1 MKSSIKKI
9 IALCVCAFAAN
20 SVLSQETQP
29 RQIDLPYG
37 NFGVNYLSD
46 NIAKAQN
53 GLYEKTGFNFFF
65 DYYATLLSN
74 PYGGASQATTYNHIM
89 IYGLT
94 ADMQKIFGWKGAK
107 FVVSGAYNAGGNL
120 SDSIGNFFT
129 ASEASVATGAM
140 FYEMYLAQTVNLP
153 WNDTFKVRLGRM
165 SMGDTFCSLPAF
177 GYLVSGGIDAN
188 PEALFANSPFTASTI
203 ATWGITAQYNTIE
216 NLSFAAGL
224 YQVPPNIN
232 SSGWD
237 GTNFTINS
245 DDGYMMLFQ
254 ATWSPTLFG
263 KDSGLSGVYQIGGYF
278 YGGYEVQ
285 EFNSAGSRGNA
296 YGFYIQGQQTVWV
309 NENNSDNY
317 VAVWAGAQYA
327 LVASVQQMTWM
338 AYAGLQFQ
346 GFVPY
351 RPNDGIYVSWL
362 GGWFSKDYSDSQPDG
377 ASCENVVEVTYVVQL
392 NENVSIQPDFQYIMQ
407 PYGNSNIDDA
417 IVIGTQLLVSF

>member
-1 MKSSIKKI
+1 MERRE
-9 IALCVCAFAAN
+9 VC
-20 SVLSQETQP
+20 SVWSLQCGGKP
-29 RQIDLPYG
+29 IRQ
-37 NFGVNYLSD
+37 
-46 NIAKAQN
+46 
-53 GLYEKTGFNFFF
+53 
-65 DYYATLLSN
+65 
-74 PYGGASQATTYNHIM
+74 H
-89 IYGLT
+89 
-94 ADMQKIFGWKGAK
+94 WK
-107 FVVSGAYNAGGNL
+107 
-120 SDSIGNFFT
+120 FFT

-254 ATWSPTLFG
+254 ATWSPALFG

-327 LVASVQQMTWM
+327 PVASVQQMTWM

-351 RPNDGIYVSWL
+351 RPNDGIYVSWM
-362 GGWFSKDYSDSQPDG
+362 GGWFSKDYSDS
-377 ASCENVVEVTYVVQL
+377 
-392 NENVSIQPDFQYIMQ
+392 
-407 PYGNSNIDDA
+407 
-417 IVIGTQLLVSF
+417 

>member
-1 MKSSIKKI
+1 
-9 IALCVCAFAAN
+9 
-20 SVLSQETQP
+20 
-29 RQIDLPYG
+29 
-37 NFGVNYLSD
+37 
-46 NIAKAQN
+46 
-53 GLYEKTGFNFFF
+53 
-65 DYYATLLSN
+65 
-74 PYGGASQATTYNHIM
+74 
-89 IYGLT
+89 
-94 ADMQKIFGWKGAK
+94 
-107 FVVSGAYNAGGNL
+107 
-120 SDSIGNFFT
+120 
-129 ASEASVATGAM
+129 
-140 FYEMYLAQTVNLP
+140 
-153 WNDTFKVRLGRM
+153 
-165 SMGDTFCSLPAF
+165 
-177 GYLVSGGIDAN
+177 
-188 PEALFANSPFTASTI
+188 
-203 ATWGITAQYNTIE
+203 
-216 NLSFAAGL
+216 
-224 YQVPPNIN
+224 
-232 SSGWD
+232 
-237 GTNFTINS
+237 
-245 DDGYMMLFQ
+245 MMLFQ
-254 ATWSPTLFG
+254 ATWSPALFG

-327 LVASVQQMTWM
+327 PVASVQQMTWM

-351 RPNDGIYVSWL
+351 RQNDGIYVSWL

>member
-1 MKSSIKKI
+1 M
-9 IALCVCAFAAN
+9 
-20 SVLSQETQP
+20 
-29 RQIDLPYG
+29 
-37 NFGVNYLSD
+37 
-46 NIAKAQN
+46 
-53 GLYEKTGFNFFF
+53 
-65 DYYATLLSN
+65 
-74 PYGGASQATTYNHIM
+74 
-89 IYGLT
+89 
-94 ADMQKIFGWKGAK
+94 
-107 FVVSGAYNAGGNL
+107 GGNL

-254 ATWSPTLFG
+254 ATWSPALFG

-327 LVASVQQMTWM
+327 PVASVQQMTWM